1 MSNSNSNV
9 NLSIKT
15 GINSSIAMFG
25 QITALMW
32 LRTSTNYQ
40 YRHGFSFHTTLLKL
54 YRDGGIVRFY
64 RGYVPSVFMGSLC
77 RFGDITIYK
86 FAELN
91 ADKYGLS
98 ISEQSLLASMGSM
111 LWRINLMPIDTL
123 DVMLQVEGKSGYK
136 ILKDKIKND
145 GIRVL
150 YHGSTL
156 WSISNLVGNFGWFM
170 SYSVLNKYNI
180 EYNNIDSNIRN
191 ALLGFTCS
199 SISDLLT
206 NPLRVL
212 KLNRQSNI
220 YSISYYDIYKNIV
233 CEHGF
238 LGLWGRGLFTRIF
251 THGIQGSVFMVFWKL
266 LENDSK

>member
-1 MSNSNSNV
+1 MTKNV
-9 NLSIKT
+9 YWKKIKRK
-15 GINSSIAMFG
+15 N
-25 QITALMW
+25 IT
-32 LRTSTNYQ
+32 RNC
-40 YRHGFSFHTTLLKL
+40 
-54 YRDGGIVRFY
+54 I
-64 RGYVPSVFMGSLC
+64 
-77 RFGDITIYK
+77 
-86 FAELN
+86 N
-91 ADKYGLS
+91 ADDA
-98 ISEQSLLASMGSM
+98 I
-111 LWRINLMPIDTL
+111 
-123 DVMLQVEGKSGYK
+123 
-136 ILKDKIKND
+136 
-145 GIRVL
+145 
-150 YHGSTL
+150 
-156 WSISNLVGNFGWFM
+156 
-170 SYSVLNKYNI
+170 NKYNI